1 MLVNLGL
8 YWQNSKIYL
17 EFLSVIF
24 IVKAVSSES
33 VMMAFF
39 FGINIMSEF
48 DKPFPAIVIRKRKI
62 LAAKI
67 LTKSLV
73 YAFAIFGILFILLL
87 LVVLG
92 ILRQDMVSGS
102 VIPEKTIL
110 TVDFNQ
116 GYPEIIGDDL
126 FSELAEV
133 KASSFFDLIKAIN
146 VAALDNRVKALIANV
161 NDSSMGLAQIQEVRQ
176 AIARFKSSGKKAY
189 IYSTGFGSIGGGT
202 SEYYL
207 ATAFD
212 EIWMQ
217 PNTDLGITG
226 LDIEVPF
233 FKGVFD
239 KIGVTPEFYTRYE
252 YKSAV
257 SSLLNKGF
265 TKEFKA
271 ETQRLGN
278 SIFQEMT
285 QGISKSRGISKKEVL
300 KSINNAPLFAEEA
313 LKVKLIDNI
322 AYKPELIEKVIEET
336 DGKMMNIID
345 YSLSFNAGSRKLPTI
360 AFVVLDGVISQG
372 ESFDNSISNEAIIG
386 ADSVVEQLDE
396 IMRNKNVKALV
407 LRINS
412 PGGSYTASN
421 EIWYA
426 VKQVKEKSNIP
437 VIISQANYAA
447 SGGYFISIAGDYIF
461 AEPSTITGSIGVL
474 GGKMVLSGLWKKLDI
489 KWGEV
494 KFGDNA
500 GILSV
505 NHKFSEAEK
514 VVFNKSLD
522 RIYKDFTT
530 KVAEARKIDL
540 KDLDKLA
547 RGRVWTGV
555 DAKKVGLIDGIG
567 GIDEA
572 ISMAKEKGGIAH
584 KTKFEIAYY
593 PKKKS
598 LSEKLSQ
605 LISGGPKIS
614 VNKVMNDLGMESNDI
629 NMLKRMKYDA
639 VLPPFKMSY

>member
-1 MLVNLGL
+1 
-8 YWQNSKIYL
+8 
-17 EFLSVIF
+17 
-24 IVKAVSSES
+24 
-33 VMMAFF
+33 
-39 FGINIMSEF
+39 MSEF
-48 DKPFPAIVIRKRKI
+48 DKPFPPIVIRKRKI

-92 ILRQDMVSGS
+92 ILRQDVKSS
-102 VIPEKTIL
+102 SIIPEKSIL
-110 TVDFNQ
+110 TVDFNKN
-116 GYPEIIGDDL
+116 YPEIIGDDL

-133 KASSFFDLIKAIN
+133 KSSSFFELIKTIN
-146 VAALDNRVKALIANV
+146 VAALDNRVKALVANI
-161 NDSSMGLAQIQEVRQ
+161 NDSSMGLAQIQEVRK
-176 AIARFKSSGKKAY
+176 AITRFKSSGKKAY

-233 FKGVFD
+233 FKGIFD

-252 YKSAV
+252 YKNAV
-257 SSLLNKGF
+257 SSLISKGF

-271 ETQRLGN
+271 ETKRLGN
-278 SIFQEMT
+278 SIFQEMK
-285 QGISKSRGISKKEVL
+285 QGISKSRNLSEKEVL
-300 KSINNAPLFAEEA
+300 TAINKAPLFAEEA
-313 LKVKLIDNI
+313 LKAKLIDGI
-322 AYKPELIEKVIEET
+322 AYKPELIEKVIKDT
-336 DGKMMNIID
+336 NGKMIDIID
-345 YSLSFNAGSRKLPTI
+345 YSLNFNTGSRKLPTI
-360 AFVVLDGVISQG
+360 AFMVLDGVIAQG
-372 ESFDNSISNEAIIG
+372 ESLDNSLSDDAVVG

-396 IMRNKNVKALV
+396 IMRNKNIKALV

-426 VKQVKEKSNIP
+426 VKRVKEQSNIP

-489 KWGEV
+489 NWGEV

-500 GILSV
+500 SILSV
-505 NHKFSEAEK
+505 NHKFSEAERT
-514 VVFNKSLD
+514 VFNKSLD

-530 KVAEARKIDL
+530 KVAKARGIDI
-540 KDLDKLA
+540 KALDKLA
-547 RGRVWTGV
+547 RGRVWTGI
-555 DAKKVGLIDGIG
+555 DAQKVGLIDGIG

-572 ISMAKEKGGIAH
+572 ISMAKEKAGIAH

-593 PKKKS
+593 PKKKT

-614 VNKVMNDLGMESNDI
+614 VNKIMNDLGIEGNDI

>member
-1 MLVNLGL
+1 
-8 YWQNSKIYL
+8 
-17 EFLSVIF
+17 
-24 IVKAVSSES
+24 
-33 VMMAFF
+33 
-39 FGINIMSEF
+39 MSEF
-48 DKPFPAIVIRKRKI
+48 DKPFPAIVIRKRKL

-92 ILRQDMVSGS
+92 ILRQDMKSSSMV
-102 VIPEKTIL
+102 PEKSI
-110 TVDFNQ
+110 VMIDFNKS
-116 GYPEIIGDDL
+116 YPEIIGDDL
-126 FSELAEV
+126 FSELAET
-133 KASSFFDLIKAIN
+133 KSSSFFDLIKAIN
-146 VAALDNRVKALIANV
+146 VAALDNRVKALVANI
-161 NDSSMGLAQIQEVRQ
+161 NDSSMGLAQIQEVRG
-176 AIARFKSSGKKAY
+176 AIERFKSTGKKAY
-189 IYSTGFGSIGGGT
+189 IYSNGFGSIGGGT

-226 LDIEVPF
+226 LNIEVPF
-233 FKGVFD
+233 FKGIFD
-239 KIGVTPEFYTRYE
+239 KVGVTPEFYTRYE
-252 YKSAV
+252 YKNAA
-257 SSLLNKGF
+257 SSLIDKGF
-265 TKEFKA
+265 TKEFKS
-271 ETQRLGN
+271 ETKRLGN
-278 SIFQEMT
+278 SIFKEIT
-285 QGISKSRGISKKEVL
+285 QGISKSRNVSEKEVI
-300 KSINNAPLFAEEA
+300 KSINKAPLFAEEA
-313 LKVKLIDNI
+313 LKAGLIDEI
-322 AYKPELIEKVIEET
+322 AYKPELIEQVIKNT
-336 DGKMMNIID
+336 NGKMIDIID
-345 YSLSFNAGSRKLPTI
+345 YALNFNTGSRKLPTI
-360 AFVVLDGVISQG
+360 AFMVLDGVIAQG
-372 ESFDNSISNEAIIG
+372 QSFDNSLSDDAVIG

-426 VKQVKEKSNIP
+426 VKRMKEKNKIP
-437 VIISQANYAA
+437 VIISQGNYAA
-447 SGGYFISIAGDYIF
+447 SGGYFVSIAGDYIF
-461 AEPSTITGSIGVL
+461 AEASSITGSIGVL
-474 GGKMVLSGLWKKLDI
+474 GGKIVLSELWKKLDI

-514 VVFNKSLD
+514 EVFNRSLD

-530 KVAEARKIDL
+530 KVANARNIDIN
-540 KDLDKLA
+540 DLDKLA
-547 RGRVWTGV
+547 RGRVWTGI
-555 DAKKVGLIDGIG
+555 DAQKVGLVDGIG

-584 KTKFEIAYY
+584 KAKFEIAYY
-593 PKKKS
+593 PKKKT

-614 VNKVMNDLGMESNDI
+614 VNKVMNDMGIENGDI
-629 NMLKRMKYDA
+629 DMLKRMKYDA
-639 VLPPFKMSY
+639 VLPPFKMNY

>member
-1 MLVNLGL
+1 
-8 YWQNSKIYL
+8 
-17 EFLSVIF
+17 
-24 IVKAVSSES
+24 
-33 VMMAFF
+33 
-39 FGINIMSEF
+39 MSEF
-48 DKPFPAIVIRKRKI
+48 DKPFPAIVMKKRKI

-67 LTKSLV
+67 LAKSLV

-92 ILRQDMVSGS
+92 ILKQDVASS
-102 VIPEKTIL
+102 SIVPEKTIL
-110 TVDFNQ
+110 TIDLNKD
-116 GYPEIIGDDL
+116 YPEVIGDDL
-126 FSELAEV
+126 ISELAEV
-133 KASSFFDLIKAIN
+133 KSSSFFDLIKSIN
-146 VAALDNRVKALIANV
+146 IAALDNRVVALVANI
-161 NDSSMGLAQIQEVRQ
+161 NDSSLGLAQIQEVRQ
-176 AIARFKSSGKKAY
+176 AIERFKSTGKKAY
-189 IYSTGFGSIGGGT
+189 VYSTGFGSIGGGT

-226 LDIEVPF
+226 LNIEVPF
-233 FKGVFD
+233 FKGIFD
-239 KIGVTPEFYTRYE
+239 KIGITPEFYTRYE
-252 YKSAV
+252 YKNAV
-257 SSLLNKGF
+257 SSLINKGF

-285 QGISKSRGISKKEVL
+285 QEISKSRNISKKEII
-300 KSINNAPLFAEEA
+300 KSINKAPLFAEEA
-313 LKVKLIDNI
+313 LKAKLIDKI
-322 AYKPELIEKVIEET
+322 AYKPELIEKLIKLT
-336 DGKMMNIID
+336 GGKMLDITD
-345 YSLSFNAGSRKLPTI
+345 YSLNFSTGSRKLPTI
-360 AFVVLDGVISQG
+360 AFMVLDGVIAQG
-372 ESFDNSISNEAIIG
+372 ESLGNSMGGDAIIG

-426 VKQVKEKSNIP
+426 VKRVKEKSNIP
-437 VIISQANYAA
+437 VIISQSNYAA
-447 SGGYFISIAGDYIF
+447 SGGYFVSIAGDYIF

-489 KWGEV
+489 NWGEV

-505 NHKFSEAEK
+505 NHKFSEAERK
-514 VVFNKSLD
+514 VFNKSLD
-522 RIYKDFTT
+522 NIYKDFTS
-530 KVAEARKIDL
+530 KVSKARNISI

-547 RGRVWTGV
+547 RGRVWSGI
-555 DAKKVGLIDGIG
+555 DAQKVGLIDGIG

-605 LISGGPKIS
+605 LISGGPKVS
-614 VNKVMNDLGMESNDI
+614 VNKVMNDLGIETKDI
-629 NMLKRMKYDA
+629 NMLKRMKHDA